1 MAEDWRKL
9 FFTPKKKH
17 INDLLLLFR
26 SALILKPKK
35 LRVKPLLRLV
45 STAYKLKFK
54 QRYLS
59 NAEREGF
66 EPLLQCVLCQSH
78 RKTNSRNSWITP
90 KWCYQK
96 AVAGFCTLKLQFSFV
111 FQKLLGLHS
120 LGVPVICL
128 TLHPQCVSKR
138 CWPPLQPLDY
148 RRVIN
153 MGFLKSCIITQKI
166 ISAFSRLAHS

>member
-120 LGVPVICL
+120 LGVPVKYALLCIHNVYRSVVDLHCSLLITGALL
-128 TLHPQCVSKR
+128 T
-138 CWPPLQPLDY
+138 W
-148 RRVIN
+148 
-153 MGFLKSCIITQKI
+153 
-166 ISAFSRLAHS
+166 AF